1 MGTGDLLVIGA
12 VGIGAYLLIRN
23 RAGIAQAA
31 APNSESAAF
40 NAQSRKADNAQFA
53 NDILK
58 PIDAL
63 PYGGTVRKILST
75 TVGLLTFPGRQA
87 YTTDGKA
94 GVITRDGYRVASP
107 REVKTGGMFSRGF
120 H

>member
-1 MGTGDLLVIGA
+1 MDTGDLLVIGA
-12 VGIGAYLLIRN
+12 VGIGAYLLLRN
-23 RAGIAQAA
+23 RGIAQSA
-31 APNSESAAF
+31 SDDAAF

>member
-1 MGTGDLLVIGA
+1 MDAGDLLVIGA

-23 RAGIAQAA
+23 RGIAQAA
-31 APNSESAAF
+31 TPNSDVSAFGSQA
-40 NAQSRKADNAQFA
+40 RKADNAQFA

-63 PYGGTVRKILST
+63 PYGSTVRKILST
-75 TVGLLTFPGRQA
+75 SVGLLTFPGRQA

-94 GVITRDGYRVASP
+94 GVITREGYRVASP